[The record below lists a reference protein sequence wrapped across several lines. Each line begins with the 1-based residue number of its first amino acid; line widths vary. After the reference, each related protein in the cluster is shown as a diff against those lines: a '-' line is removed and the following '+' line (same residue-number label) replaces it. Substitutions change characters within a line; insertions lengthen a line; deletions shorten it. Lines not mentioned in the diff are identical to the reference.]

1 MTTTNDLC
9 SICLAATCG
18 DEPCH
23 TLACSHKFHTSCIV
37 QSLRYDSRC
46 PMCRDEGRP
55 PKTLDE
61 FSDDEWF
68 TLMSHVW
75 RRMRR
80 RRNALAR
87 KNDRVMVVRTAF
99 WSARSKYR
107 TNRRQYLRKRHG
119 VVRKHERLVEKEL
132 RDDDQRLE
140 QLETD
145 MNAKQMAFESISD
158 SLLY

>member
-1 MTTTNDLC
+1 
-9 SICLAATCG
+9 
-18 DEPCH
+18 
-23 TLACSHKFHTSCIV
+23 
-37 QSLRYDSRC
+37 
-46 PMCRDEGRP
+46 
-55 PKTLDE
+55 
-61 FSDDEWF
+61 
-68 TLMSHVW
+68 
-75 RRMRR
+75 MRR